1 MWPLSWL
8 PNALLVLVGGCDG
21 LPLKVSP
28 AAAACGLTTAER
40 SISIHIYLN
49 KRDLNIITTN
59 WF

>member
-1 MWPLSWL
+1 
-8 PNALLVLVGGCDG
+8 VGGCDG